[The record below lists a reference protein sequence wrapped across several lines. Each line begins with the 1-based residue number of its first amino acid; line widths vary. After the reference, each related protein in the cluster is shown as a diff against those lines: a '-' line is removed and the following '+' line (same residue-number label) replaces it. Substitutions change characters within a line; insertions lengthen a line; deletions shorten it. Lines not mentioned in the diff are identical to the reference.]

1 MTRNGITA
9 QFAFCLLAV
18 ITLSR
23 LAGAAECPARNF
35 TDSPATVEACTA
47 RLNEQNLSS
56 DDRAAILVTRGRA
69 FAASGRQKEAAL
81 DYDQAIALAK
91 DPTDARLWHGWLALN
106 RNDFQTAIEDAMAAL
121 EKRPDSPH
129 PYALIGSIKRTFDF
143 EGSRAAYQK
152 AISLAPND
160 AFYHYALATL
170 LERWA
175 HDREALAEI
184 NAIAQLPAAELD
196 KPEVYSMN
204 VPASTRAAIGAERGK
219 LLSLMGRYDE
229 AEKAYDDAIRDAP
242 CALTYAVRA
251 NFHFS
256 RDAPKEIIQADIDKA
271 LALDPDLWL
280 THRVQASLDEREKNT
295 EGALSEYQRA
305 AELNP
310 QRGMLHW
317 QRALVL
323 RDVGRVDEATSEALA
338 GLRTDVDLFNR
349 KSNELSKLGYLRAI
363 APGSDPTPAIRD
375 AVQACMLDDRCL

>member
-295 EGALSEYQRA
+295 EGALSEYQWA